1 MLLCVKRC
9 AGIATCRADKRT
21 IGIQRKPDVHEC
33 EYKMRRTIEEFEK
46 SLEFVTLKKE
56 DASRGPGLDLESA
69 ILLRQ
74 SADVRTGRQ

>member
-9 AGIATCRADKRT
+9 AGIAACRADKRT
-21 IGIQRKPDVHEC
+21 VGIQTKLDVHEC
-33 EYKMRRTIEEFEK
+33 GYRIRRAIEELEK

-69 ILLRQ
+69 ILLQ
-74 SADVRTGRQ
+74 SADV